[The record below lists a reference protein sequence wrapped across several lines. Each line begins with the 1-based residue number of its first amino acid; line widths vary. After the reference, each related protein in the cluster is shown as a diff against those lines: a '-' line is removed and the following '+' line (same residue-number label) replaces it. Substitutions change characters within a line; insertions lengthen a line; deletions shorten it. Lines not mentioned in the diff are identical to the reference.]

1 MPSKKTRA
9 NYLGGALTAICELM
23 CSYGIPK
30 KSAENQFRLAVKRG
44 YARVI
49 VRPSREFRPITGM
62 ADVCSRWHIEDAYVD
77 RTGKPKPLTWNGRT
91 GGLLK
96 LAQRVNG
103 KANARAVVLDLIA
116 RKLVRRTQ
124 TGAWVPK
131 AQIVSPSG
139 LDSAQVLRT
148 ATMMDYLL
156 RTIAYNSARRYR
168 GATLLEV
175 MARVPSLPTREIA
188 DFKRFAKSQGLV
200 FAKTMDDWL
209 ETRNALSPTKR
220 SVRTREAGIV
230 AFAFERPSTEV

>member
-1 MPSKKTRA
+1 M
-9 NYLGGALTAICELM
+9 TAICELM
-23 CSYGIPK
+23 CSHGISK
-30 KSAENQFRLAVKRG
+30 KNAEDQFQIAVARG
-44 YARVI
+44 YSRSYQ
-49 VRPSREFRPITGM
+49 RPSREFRPITGM
-62 ADVCSRWHIEDAYVD
+62 ADLCTRWHIEKAYVD
-77 RTGKPKPLTWNGRT
+77 KFGKPKPLTWNGRA

-116 RKLVRRTQ
+116 RKLIRKTIAG
-124 TGAWVPK
+124 TWIPK

-156 RTIAYNSARRYR
+156 RTIAYNSDRHYR

-175 MARVPSLPTREIA
+175 MARVPKLPTRNLAE
-188 DFKRFAKSQGLV
+188 FKRFAKSQGLI

-209 ETRNALSPTKR
+209 ESRNLQSTKKK
-220 SVRTREAGIV
+220 SAATREAGVV
-230 AFAFERPSTEV
+230 AFAFQRPSGET